1 MSSPT
6 KRVNG
11 GVKTVRCQHS
21 PGCEVVEAQR
31 DMQAILSRLDEREDK
46 MTEAMVG
53 SLSVI
58 SGDLLTLKG
67 SAQEMAL
74 HLSELGRRQVLTEQ
88 RGTLTER
95 LVRALVRHVVETG
108 GPAAERLRHE
118 LASIEGAA
126 KRELGGADA

>member
-1 MSSPT
+1 MSSPAR
-6 KRVNG
+6 KING
-11 GVKTVRCQHS
+11 RTEAGRCVHS

-58 SGDLLTLKG
+58 SSDMATIKA
-67 SAQEMAL
+67 STHEMAL

-88 RGTLTER
+88 RGDLTGR
-95 LVRALVRHVVETG
+95 LLTALVRHLSDMG
-108 GPAAERLRHE
+108 GPAASKLRLE
-118 LASIEGAA
+118 LASIQDAA